1 MMTTSVVVDYA
12 LENLGPCLRLVDAQ
26 HLLPVIHRAMP
37 GWRLIPCEPQQQAP
51 DICVWRHPDGFWQE
65 APALPD
71 GMLLD
76 TPVGTACSV
85 IADVT
90 GAYLHG
96 HPQLIGIHCGAVEI
110 NNQLVIFPD
119 SHRAGKSTLT
129 AAFAAAGCRV
139 FGDDVLALNSSGEG
153 IALGV
158 APRLRLPLPETLAP
172 EFHQFV
178 ANHLGPHDDRYGY
191 LALSDQQQAQHGS
204 KSPLGGVLL
213 IDRDTTL
220 TAPQLVPLQ
229 PGDGLWQLLQ
239 QNFAEHE
246 SDQTLIERFLP
257 LLQRLPCF
265 LLRYR
270 DAYEAAQWLTAQ
282 WADTSLPAKR
292 MHPAD
297 SEELTSATS
306 TAVGNQQVALEEN
319 DKRCWQA
326 CKAAYEFPLGDEL
339 FVIAKEGG
347 AIHRL
352 NVTSRAV
359 WALLEHEALSIDEI
373 TDTLVAFFAGAN
385 RESVER
391 DISHLLG
398 QLVHAGLVQTVPG

>member
-1 MMTTSVVVDYA
+1 MMSTPVVVDYA

-26 HLLPVIHRAMP
+26 HLLPVLHRAMP

-76 TPVGTACSV
+76 TPAGTACSV

-90 GAYLHG
+90 GAYLRG
-96 HPQLIGIHCGAVEI
+96 HPQLVGIHCGAVEI

-139 FGDDVLALNSSGEG
+139 FGDDVLALNRSGEG

-158 APRLRLPLPETLAP
+158 APRLRLPLPEALAP
-172 EFHQFV
+172 AFHQFV
-178 ANHLGPHDDRYGY
+178 ANHLGPHDERYGY
-191 LALSDQQQAQHGS
+191 LALNDQQQAAHGA
-204 KSPLGGVLL
+204 KSPLGSVLL

-220 TAPQLVPLQ
+220 TEPQLVPLQ

-246 SDQTLIERFLP
+246 SDHALIERFMP
-257 LLQRLPCF
+257 LLQRSPCF
-265 LLRYR
+265 LLRYG
-270 DAYEAAQWLTAQ
+270 DAYDAAQWLTNQ
-282 WADTSLPAKR
+282 WAETSWPAKR
-292 MHPAD
+292 APTTDA
-297 SEELTSATS
+297 EKLNATPGI
-306 TAVGNQQVALEEN
+306 AANQQAAALGKN
-319 DKRCWQA
+319 DKRCWKA
-326 CKAAYEFPLGDEL
+326 CTAAYEFPLGDEL
-339 FVIAKEGG
+339 FVIAKEDG

-352 NVTSRAV
+352 NVTGRAV
-359 WALLEHEALSIDEI
+359 WALLQQEALSMDDV

-385 RESVER
+385 RVSVER
-391 DISHLLG
+391 DIAYLLG
-398 QLVHAGLVQTVPG
+398 QLVNAGLVQPVLD